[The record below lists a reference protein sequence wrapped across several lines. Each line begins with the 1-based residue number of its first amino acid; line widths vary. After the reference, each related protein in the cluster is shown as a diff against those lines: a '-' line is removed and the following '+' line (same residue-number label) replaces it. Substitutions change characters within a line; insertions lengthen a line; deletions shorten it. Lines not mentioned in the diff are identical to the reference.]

1 MKAIAPEG
9 EEVHRVRARRLRH
22 RGWYLAFDL
31 ALLTGFFGTTTTL
44 LRLFHGAFG
53 KDFAFSALVGLTG
66 CAVGTVIAVV
76 ITPLTAEE
84 RRGWTTLTSALA
96 GVIAGY
102 GIKVA
107 DESIGYLVKTGS
119 LLDPLFGLRFAT
131 FVLCMLTSLAW
142 GFSYRRYYVTLDLE
156 FPSEGVNPVAGEA
169 GASPSGQPHHEA
181 SVRVAQPLS

>member
-1 MKAIAPEG
+1 MKVTAPGGGEG
-9 EEVHRVRARRLRH
+9 PGIRARRLKH

-31 ALLTGFFGTTTTL
+31 ALLTGFFGTTATL
-44 LRLFHGAFG
+44 LRLYHGTFG

-107 DESIGYLVKTGS
+107 DESIGYLVKTGN

-131 FVLCMLTSLAW
+131 FVLCMLTSLAC
-142 GFSYRRYYVTLDLE
+142 GFSYCRYYVTLDLE
-156 FPSEGVNPVAGEA
+156 FPPESVEAAGGEA
-169 GASPSGQPHHEA
+169 VASPSGRPHLEA
-181 SVRVAQPLS
+181 SAR